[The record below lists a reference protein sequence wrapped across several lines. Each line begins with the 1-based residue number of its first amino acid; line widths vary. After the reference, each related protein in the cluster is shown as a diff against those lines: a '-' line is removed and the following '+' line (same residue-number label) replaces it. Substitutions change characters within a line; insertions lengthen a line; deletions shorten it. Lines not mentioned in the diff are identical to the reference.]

1 MVPNVFSIIA
11 LVVSGIALVWV
22 LLLLIISKSGTGQ
35 GGGATAVT
43 NSAALTIAEM
53 VFFTAFTWIL
63 AY

>member
-11 LVVSGIALVWV
+11 LVVSGIALVCV

-35 GGGATAVT
+35 GGSATAVT
-43 NSAALTIAEM
+43 NSATLTIAGM